1 MEGSQL
7 DRTPYHSDYRSCYMI
22 CLIRLNQKIPN
33 FVYFLQWIFLF
44 LPPPGIIFAMCILFK
59 LDITLEAV
67 ALLGLRSAR
76 VVILIWEHIAP
87 SEGVVHIP
95 YSTYLRGTYLTHT
108 EHISSQ
114 REGTQLHTHTFRGV
128 YLPYSYTQHI
138 APREREGTYSYL
150 ERCVPTILIH
160 MDAAHLPS
168 QIWPRHLLSP
178 HSRPNQVPTNATGA
192 RVFWKPHSAR
202 IPSRLL
208 GSFFWSRK
216 LYMA

>member
-1 MEGSQL
+1 
-7 DRTPYHSDYRSCYMI
+7 
-22 CLIRLNQKIPN
+22 
-33 FVYFLQWIFLF
+33 
-44 LPPPGIIFAMCILFK
+44 MCILFK

-87 SEGVVHIP
+87 SEGVHTHHI
-95 YSTYLRGTYLTHT
+95 GGIHT
-108 EHISSQ
+108 ILILNIFHH
-114 REGTQLHTHTFRGV
+114 REREHTHTFRGV
-128 YLPYSYTQHI
+128 YLPYLYTQHI

-150 ERCVPTILIH
+150 ERCAPTILIH

-208 GSFFWSRK
+208 GSFF
-216 LYMA
+216 

>member
-1 MEGSQL
+1 MS
-7 DRTPYHSDYRSCYMI
+7 DTWNRTQPKY
-22 CLIRLNQKIPN
+22 LQFRLFFAVN
-33 FVYFLQWIFLF
+33 LF
-44 LPPPGIIFAMCILFK
+44 ILAPTDIIFAMCILFK

-87 SEGVVHIP
+87 SEWAVHTI
-95 YSTYLRGTYLTHT
+95 LNILAGD
-108 EHISSQ
+108 
-114 REGTQLHTHTFRGV
+114 
-128 YLPYSYTQHI
+128 LPYSYSIYFTIERGNTLIPCLYTQHI

-150 ERCVPTILIH
+150 ERCAPTILIH
-160 MDAAHLPS
+160 MEAAHLPS

-208 GSFFWSRK
+208 GSFF
-216 LYMA
+216 